1 MQQTML
7 ALCAVAVF
15 SIYAL
20 NSTRDEAA
28 MDLRAVTSEGE
39 RAAEAVARERLAAAE
54 RVAFDEQDIGRT
66 TGVRITPPTSRNGP
80 DAGETAPAHYDD
92 LGDFH
97 GLAETRAA
105 DTIGGPGGLLF
116 DVSYVVRYVAPS
128 TLAAAAAAVPTLA
141 NEFAVSVVEVPSAAT
156 RGRPQVR
163 VTLRKVFTPAGMAS
177 LR

>member
-1 MQQTML
+1 MQQTLL
-7 ALCAVAVF
+7 ALCAIAVF

-28 MDLRAVTSEGE
+28 MDLRSVTAEGE
-39 RAAEAVARERLAAAE
+39 RAAEALARERLAAAE

-66 TGVRITPPTSRNGP
+66 TGVRITPPTSRIGTDP
-80 DAGETAPAHYDD
+80 GETAPALYDD
-92 LGDFH
+92 LDDFN

-116 DVSYVVRYVAPS
+116 NVRYTVRYVVPS
-128 TLAAAAAAVPTLA
+128 TLAVAAVPTLA
-141 NEFAVSVVEVPSAAT
+141 KEFAVSVVEVPSAAT